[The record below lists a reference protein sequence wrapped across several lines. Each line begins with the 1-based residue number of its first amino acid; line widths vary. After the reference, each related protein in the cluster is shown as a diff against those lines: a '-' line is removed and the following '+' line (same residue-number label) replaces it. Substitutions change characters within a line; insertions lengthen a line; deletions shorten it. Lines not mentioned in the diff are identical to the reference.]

1 MTLPITS
8 EKQPLLAFSTKSYG
22 DDDVL
27 NRISLVSKTLLGI
40 AFVGSAALVITSLIT
55 PLSPLVLGISIPI
68 IAISFI
74 VWGILKM
81 VTDDLN
87 VPFTNNNDPSSFWNS
102 EFFSWDSNDGK
113 GLKNFGNTCFMNSVL
128 QSICHMDNIEQLLS
142 QELTLPAQTFIG
154 PLTAREDRNR
164 SKDLQN
170 LRHRNELR
178 ENLLALAKELKKENP
193 DRQITNACSYAIAD
207 SPIVINRF
215 GRIGRQ
221 HDAQEFLTTLF
232 GELDLATNPAC
243 SLVLQKMELADEQ
256 GNRLPPE
263 AAGRLNANQDPCYN
277 FNLKY
282 DGLKEAK
289 DTATIDDILEANFA
303 VDELTGFDKAVYQDE
318 GNPRLD
324 FFRLVLSHQNPDQ
337 LQSFSLTLPR
347 RSRGAKL
354 PGSITGIWNPIAI
367 DVNVERIQP
376 EPASV
381 VRIQL
386 EPASVVLHSG
396 SIGGGHYTTLVK
408 EQDGTFTVKND
419 SHTYKVDEARA
430 HAMVLQDGYIV
441 NYKRAKETA

>member
-55 PLSPLVLGISIPI
+55 PLSPIVLGISIPI

-87 VPFTNNNDPSSFWNS
+87 VPFTNNNDPSSSCNNDS
-102 EFFSWDSNDGK
+102 FSWKSIDSK

-154 PLTAREDRNR
+154 PLTARQEGNRN
-164 SKDLQN
+164 KDLQN

-178 ENLLALAKELKKENP
+178 VNLLALAKELKKENP
-193 DRQITNACSYAIAD
+193 DRDITNACSYAIAD
-207 SPIVINRF
+207 SPITTRRF
-215 GRIGRQ
+215 GCIGRQ

-243 SLVLQKMELADEQ
+243 SLVLRKMELADEQ

-263 AAGRLNANQDPCYN
+263 AAGTLNANQDLCYN
-277 FNLKY
+277 FNLMY

-289 DTATIDDILEANFA
+289 DTATIDEILEANFA
-303 VDELTGFDKAVYQDE
+303 VDELRGSDKAV
-318 GNPRLD
+318 NPRLN
-324 FFRLVLSHQNPDQ
+324 FFRLVLCHENPDQ

-347 RSRGAKL
+347 RSERAKL
-354 PGSITGIWNPIAI
+354 PGSITGIWNPIALP
-367 DVNVERIQP
+367 VNNE
-376 EPASV
+376 
-381 VRIQL
+381 RIQL

-396 SIGGGHYTTLVK
+396 VIGGGHYTTLIK

-419 SHTYKVDEARA
+419 SRTYKVDEARA
-430 HAMVLQDGYIV
+430 HSMVLKDGYIV
-441 NYKRAKETA
+441 NYNRAQKTA

>member
-1 MTLPITS
+1 MTLSITS
-8 EKQPLLAFSTKSYG
+8 EKQPLLTSSSKSYG

-74 VWGILKM
+74 VWGILKI

-87 VPFTNNNDPSSFWNS
+87 VPFTNNNDPSSSGNND
-102 EFFSWDSNDGK
+102 FFSWKSIDPK
-113 GLKNFGNTCFMNSVL
+113 GLKNLGNTCFMNSVL

-142 QELTLPAQTFIG
+142 QELTLPAQPFIG

-164 SKDLQN
+164 SEDLQN

-178 ENLLALAKELKKENP
+178 ENLLSLAKELKKENP
-193 DRQITNACSYAIAD
+193 DREITNACSYAIAH

-243 SLVLQKMELADEQ
+243 SLVLQKMELADAE
-256 GNRLPPE
+256 GNRLSPE
-263 AAGRLNANQDPCYN
+263 EAGTLNANQDPCYN
-277 FNLKY
+277 LNLKY

-289 DTATIDDILEANFA
+289 DTATINDILEANFA
-303 VDELTGFDKAVYQDE
+303 VDELTDDDKAVCQDK
-318 GNPRLD
+318 GNPRLN
-324 FFRLVLSHQNPDQ
+324 FFRLVLSHQYPDQ

-347 RSRGAKL
+347 SSKGAKL
-354 PGSITGIWNPIAI
+354 PGSITGIWNPIALP
-367 DVNVERIQP
+367 VNNE
-376 EPASV
+376 
-381 VRIQL
+381 RIQL

-419 SHTYKVDEARA
+419 SRTYKVDEARA

-441 NYKRAKETA
+441 NYKRAQVTA